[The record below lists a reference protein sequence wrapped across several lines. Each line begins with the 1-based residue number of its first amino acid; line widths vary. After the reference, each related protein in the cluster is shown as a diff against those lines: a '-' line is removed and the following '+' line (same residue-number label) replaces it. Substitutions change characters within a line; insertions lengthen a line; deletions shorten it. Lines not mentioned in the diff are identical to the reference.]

1 MTRRASHEVNNELA
15 SVIINLSL
23 ASSTRATDD
32 DRREHIREALKAARE
47 AAETAKRLSALAISD
62 VIVAPPEE
70 EIPLTAAEPAA
81 AAATVPATAA
91 VVVTP
96 KAEDEASAQPRI
108 GSLLILEDDEIVKGL
123 LANYLGSSGFDV
135 QATCETVRCVELYQE
150 ACEAGTPFDLVMLD
164 LRIGR
169 DGMGGLETLTALQRI
184 DPLVRA
190 IAHSGYSTDDVMLNP
205 TQFGFVASIK
215 KPTPPSE
222 IARVLTDLIR
232 VHGSESTC

>member
-1 MTRRASHEVNNELA
+1 MAQSATPRV
-15 SVIINLSL
+15 SL

-32 DRREHIREALKAARE
+32 DRREHIRDALKAARE

-70 EIPLTAAEPAA
+70 EIPIAAAEPAA
-81 AAATVPATAA
+81 APLPAAVAAT
-91 VVVTP
+91 P
-96 KAEDEASAQPRI
+96 KSEEETSTQPRI

-135 QATCETVRCVELYQE
+135 QATCESVRCVELYQE
-150 ACEAGTPFDLVMLD
+150 ACNAGTPFDLVMLD
-164 LRIGR
+164 LKIGR
-169 DGMGGLETLTALQRI
+169 AGMGGLETLTALKRV

-205 TQFGFVASIK
+205 TRFGFVASIK

-222 IARVLTDLIR
+222 IARALTDLIR
-232 VHGSESTC
+232 VHGSESAC